1 MYIERVRIKN
11 FRLLRNVELNFE
23 EKTTVIVGRNNSGK
37 TSLAELFR
45 RLLTSD
51 SPTFELEDFSLS
63 VHERFWNAFQLHVS
77 GEETETVREAL
88 PLIEISL
95 HVNYAKNLENYGPLG
110 EFIVDVNPSCTEALI
125 IVQYRLKDGKIKNF
139 FEDLGINPNSS
150 IPSQKAAFFRDMKE
164 RIPKLFGA
172 LPVAVDPAD
181 STNRKTV
188 EWIKLRTLIQS
199 GFVNAH
205 REVDDTTHK
214 DQNVLG
220 KILQML
226 FETTMAESNGGKEH
240 VVAKDLETAI
250 QTIQQDIDENFN
262 GQLSTFLPAME
273 LFGYPGLTDP
283 GLRTETSLNVAQLL
297 KSNTKVKYSG
307 ENGVNLPESYNG
319 LGSRNLIYILLKLF
333 AFFKAY
339 RANPIE
345 AGTHLIFIEEP
356 EAHLHPQMQEVFIGQ
371 LDKIGKIFE
380 EVYNAG
386 KPWPVQFVVSTHS
399 SHMANRARFDSMR
412 YFLSTP
418 IQFSN
423 RYSETK
429 VKDLRKG
436 MGGIKEEDQEFLHQ
450 YMTLTRCDLLFADK
464 AILIEGTSERLL
476 LPKMIEKVD
485 EVLSKTNKLGSQ
497 YISVVEVGGAYA
509 HIFFKLLDFL
519 ELITLVITDIDAVD
533 GKKDR
538 LACLVSQGTDT
549 SNASIKAWF
558 KKKSDSKPPIL
569 VPYDLIKRTEKEKT
583 KGVVRIAYQ
592 IPESAGMAC
601 GRSLEASF
609 ILANL
614 ALFGMATISAPD
626 FESEASKKAEGIK
639 KSSFALQYAITDTT
653 WKVPKYLYEGLQWLG
668 SASKGTTPTVDP
680 SGKQGNGMI
689 PNAEEAKP

>member
-262 GQLSTFLPAME
+262 GQLSTFLPAMGA
-273 LFGYPGLTDP
+273 F
-283 GLRTETSLNVAQLL
+283 R
-297 KSNTKVKYSG
+297 
-307 ENGVNLPESYNG
+307 LPW
-319 LGSRNLIYILLKLF
+319 
-333 AFFKAY
+333 AY
-339 RANPIE
+339 
-345 AGTHLIFIEEP
+345 
-356 EAHLHPQMQEVFIGQ
+356 
-371 LDKIGKIFE
+371 
-380 EVYNAG
+380 
-386 KPWPVQFVVSTHS
+386 
-399 SHMANRARFDSMR
+399 
-412 YFLSTP
+412 
-418 IQFSN
+418 
-423 RYSETK
+423 
-429 VKDLRKG
+429 
-436 MGGIKEEDQEFLHQ
+436 
-450 YMTLTRCDLLFADK
+450 
-464 AILIEGTSERLL
+464 
-476 LPKMIEKVD
+476 
-485 EVLSKTNKLGSQ
+485 
-497 YISVVEVGGAYA
+497 
-509 HIFFKLLDFL
+509 
-519 ELITLVITDIDAVD
+519 
-533 GKKDR
+533 
-538 LACLVSQGTDT
+538 
-549 SNASIKAWF
+549 
-558 KKKSDSKPPIL
+558 
-569 VPYDLIKRTEKEKT
+569 
-583 KGVVRIAYQ
+583 
-592 IPESAGMAC
+592 
-601 GRSLEASF
+601 
-609 ILANL
+609 
-614 ALFGMATISAPD
+614 
-626 FESEASKKAEGIK
+626 
-639 KSSFALQYAITDTT
+639 
-653 WKVPKYLYEGLQWLG
+653 
-668 SASKGTTPTVDP
+668 
-680 SGKQGNGMI
+680 
-689 PNAEEAKP
+689 